1 VKKLAVSTFETKSHS
16 SADNEYR
23 SEGKVVDFSPGK
35 GQVRLGKPPQDDWS
49 ESEQRDGIAPNL
61 ADVSETMLWAL
72 HNRASEARRRDGVL
86 VDPDSV
92 RIHDAIDYDFAR
104 HFGDPAGSLASRAAE
119 IDRALRQWLERHPDG
134 FVVSLGE
141 GLETQGRRVDNGR
154 MRWLSVDL
162 PDAMRLRE
170 RFLTPTDRFRHSAV
184 SALDPDWMDTVDP
197 SSGVFIV
204 AQGLLMYLEP
214 EAVRELLAGIADRFP
229 GAEMVFDVVPRWF
242 SHLTLLGLYQTP
254 HYRLP
259 PMPWGINRD
268 EIEPMLRRW
277 HLRIA
282 NVAFLDY
289 RVPRGLSALLDHMI
303 HHIPV
308 VRNEVP
314 SLVHVTMATT
324 VCRSAV
330 IPDTDSLGATASAC
344 SFDKPGL
351 SFNDMTAPRRQ
362 PMTSISAS
370 VTGTG
375 TIGDMF
381 AIATRNANTG
391 GDLAITAGQIIA
403 TRVALGIAAA
413 MDPLRADHAE
423 FGRMVPEKVEAF
435 SAAGMIMLE
444 QSGQANRQMTRL
456 ASDAA
461 MTTARATIAMTGCSS
476 PVALVQAQSRFAL
489 EWFNRAAS
497 DFIAMGMLALGAQ
510 EAAMLPIQ
518 QTVFANAERLGR

>member
-1 VKKLAVSTFETKSHS
+1 VKKLAVSAFETKTYS
-16 SADNEYR
+16 SADNEYH
-23 SEGKVVDFSPGK
+23 SEGKGVEFSPGN

-141 GLETQGRRVDNGR
+141 GLETQARRVDNRR

-170 RFLTPTDRFRHSAV
+170 RFLAPTDRFRHSAV
-184 SALDPDWMDTVDP
+184 SALDPAWMDTVDP

-214 EAVRELLAGIADRFP
+214 EAVRQLLAGIADRFP
-229 GAEMVFDVVPRWF
+229 GAELVFDVVPRWF
-242 SHLTLLGLYQTP
+242 SQLTLLGLYQTP

-268 EIEPMLRRW
+268 EVEPMLR
-277 HLRIA
+277 HCHPRIA

-289 RVPRGLSALLDHMI
+289 RVPRGLPALLYHMI

-314 SLVHVTMATT
+314 GLVHLTMATT
-324 VCRSAV
+324 VCRSAA
-330 IPDTDSLGATASAC
+330 IPDTDILGVTAPAC
-344 SFDKPGL
+344 
-351 SFNDMTAPRRQ
+351 NDMTA
-362 PMTSISAS
+362 SITGS
-370 VTGTG
+370 VSGAG
-375 TIGDMF
+375 TIGDVF
-381 AIATRNANTG
+381 AIARRNASTG
-391 GDLAITAGQIIA
+391 GNLAITAGQIIA
-403 TRVALGIAAA
+403 KRVALGIAAA
-413 MDPLRADHAE
+413 MDPLRADHTE
-423 FGRMVPEKVEAF
+423 FERMVPEKVKAF

-444 QSGQANRQMTRL
+444 QSGQANRQVTRL

-461 MTTARATIAMTGCSS
+461 MTTARATMAMAGCSN
-476 PVALVQAQSRFAL
+476 PVALVQAQGRFAL
-489 EWFNRAAS
+489 DWFNRAVS

>member
-1 VKKLAVSTFETKSHS
+1 VKKLAVSTRATRTYS
-16 SADNEYR
+16 SADNKYH
-23 SEGKVVDFSPGK
+23 SEGTVVDFSTDLQ
-35 GQVRLGKPPQDDWS
+35 QVRLTKSPRDDRS

-61 ADVSETMLWAL
+61 TEVSETMLWAL

-86 VDPDSV
+86 ADPDSV
-92 RIHDAIDYDFAR
+92 KIHEAIDYDFAY
-104 HFGDPAGSLASRAAE
+104 HFGDPAGSLAARAAA
-119 IDRALRQWLERHPDG
+119 IDRTLRQWLERHPDG
-134 FVVSLGE
+134 FIVSLGE
-141 GLETQGRRVDNGR
+141 GLETQGRRIDNGR

-162 PDAMRLRE
+162 PDAIRLRE
-170 RFLTPTDRFRHSAV
+170 RFLPPTDRFRHSAV
-184 SALDPDWMDTVDP
+184 SALDLAWMDTVNP

-214 EAVRELLAGIADRFP
+214 EAVRRLLASIADRFP

-242 SHLTLLGLYQTP
+242 SRLTLQGLYQTP

-277 HLRIA
+277 CLRIA

-289 RVPRGLSALLDHMI
+289 RAPRGLPALLERII

-314 SLVHVTMATT
+314 SLVHVTTVTT
-324 VCRSAV
+324 IRESAA
-330 IPDTDSLGATASAC
+330 IPDTDILAATESAC

-370 VTGTG
+370 VTGMG
-375 TIGDMF
+375 TIGDML
-381 AIATRNANTG
+381 AVATRNASTG
-391 GDLAITAGQIIA
+391 GDLAITAGQVIA
-403 TRVALGIAAA
+403 KRVALGIAAA

-423 FGRMVPEKVEAF
+423 FERMVPEKVEAF
-435 SAAGMIMLE
+435 SAAGMILLE
-444 QSGQANRQMTRL
+444 QSGQANQQMTRL

-461 MTTARATIAMTGCSS
+461 MTTARATIAMTGCTS
-476 PVALVQAQSRFAL
+476 PVSLVHAQGKFAL

-497 DFIAMGMLALGAQ
+497 GFIAMGTLALGVQ
-510 EAAMLPIQ
+510 EAAMLPIR